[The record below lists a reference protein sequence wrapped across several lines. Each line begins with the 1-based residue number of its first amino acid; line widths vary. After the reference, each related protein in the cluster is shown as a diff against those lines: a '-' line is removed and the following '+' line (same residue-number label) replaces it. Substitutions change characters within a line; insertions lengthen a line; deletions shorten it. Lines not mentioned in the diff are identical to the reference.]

1 MHLLL
6 AHPQVSNSHAAL
18 LLTQLRVQ
26 GSAVERLGAM
36 KTQLAAKIA
45 EAGEQST
52 QGRPHVQTHSEIGLP
67 VSHGDAAV
75 RSDS

>member
-36 KTQLAAKIA
+36 KAQLVAKIA
-45 EAGEQST
+45 EAGAQKT
-52 QGRPHVQTHSEIGLP
+52 QGRPHLQKRSE
-67 VSHGDAAV
+67 VGDCL
-75 RSDS
+75 